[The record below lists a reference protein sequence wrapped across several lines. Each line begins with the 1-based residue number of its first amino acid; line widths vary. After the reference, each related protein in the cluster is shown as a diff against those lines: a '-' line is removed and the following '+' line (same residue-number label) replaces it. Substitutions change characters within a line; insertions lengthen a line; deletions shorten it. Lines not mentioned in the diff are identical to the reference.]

1 LFAAFVPIHVAG
13 DLTSF
18 GTLFAFILVS
28 IGVLIMRKTS
38 PEIQRPFRT
47 PLVPIVPI
55 LGALVC
61 LGMIIGLD
69 KQTLIVA
76 AVWMVAGLLIYFLYS
91 RQRSKLRNPSEILTH
106 ASDFEKQ

>member
-1 LFAAFVPIHVAG
+1 
-13 DLTSF
+13 
-18 GTLFAFILVS
+18 
-28 IGVLIMRKTS
+28 
-38 PEIQRPFRT
+38 
-47 PLVPIVPI
+47 
-55 LGALVC
+55 
-61 LGMIIGLD
+61 MIIGLD